1 METLFLFRRA
11 LAALL
16 GLALLSAGCGKV
28 AGPQTGPAPVFQV
41 RASQAAIGEKPRWE
55 RTSYA
60 CLPTISRPW
69 RIVALF
75 PHLKD
80 DYWLAINYGLV
91 AEAKRTGARLEIL
104 HAGGYEHLDVQ
115 RKQMAEVIDS
125 GRADAIILCGIAA
138 DGWDDLIAKAAARGI
153 PVVDSVNGIRSDKVC
168 ARTVIS
174 LYEQTVSFS
183 GPLSSRHPP
192 GSPPA
197 AIAWFPGPSGADW
210 VLQEDR
216 GFHDACARASVSILG
231 PYFGDT
237 GLRAQSELVV
247 KALDAH
253 PEIQY
258 IAGTAVTIQAAI
270 PILRERKLE
279 GKVHLLSSYLS
290 PGVWR
295 GLERGQILAA
305 GCNFDVLLGRI
316 SFDQALCL
324 LEKQPVMPE
333 VRTTVQLLT
342 PEGMTAF
349 DRTDALAPD
358 MFMPVYFVNAVE
370 TK

>member
-1 METLFLFRRA
+1 MRTRA
-11 LAALL
+11 LSPCVPAALL
-16 GLALLSAGCGKV
+16 VLALPWAGCGKAARPKV
-28 AGPQTGPAPVFQV
+28 GVAPVFQV
-41 RASQAAIGEKPRWE
+41 RASQAPIGAKPVWEKV
-55 RTSYA
+55 SYA
-60 CLPTISRPW
+60 CLPSVSRPW

-91 AEAKRTGARLEIL
+91 AEATRTGARLEIL

-115 RKQMAEVIDS
+115 RRQMEEVIDS

-138 DGWDDLIAKAAARGI
+138 DGWDDLVAKAAARGI
-153 PVVDSVNGIRSDKVC
+153 PVVDSVNGIRCDKVS
-168 ARTVIS
+168 ARTVIP
-174 LYEQTVSFS
+174 LYEQTVAFS
-183 GPLSSRHPP
+183 GLLASRHPP

-197 AIAWFPGPSGADW
+197 TIAWFPGPAGADW
-210 VLQEDR
+210 VLQSDR
-216 GFHDACARASVSILG
+216 GFHDACKEASVSILG

-237 GLRAQSELVV
+237 GLRVQSELVA

-279 GKVHLLSSYLS
+279 GKVHLLASYLS

-295 GLERGQILAA
+295 GLERGQVLAA
-305 GCNFDVLLGRI
+305 GCDFDVLLGRI
-316 SFDQALCL
+316 SFDQALRL
-324 LEKQPVMPE
+324 LEKQPLIPE
-333 VRTTVQLLT
+333 VRTTVHLLT
-342 PEGMTAF
+342 PEGMAAF
-349 DRTDALAPD
+349 DRADALAPE
-358 MFMPVYFVNAVE
+358 MFTPVYFVNA
-370 TK
+370 TGAK

>member
-1 METLFLFRRA
+1 MKNHVSSFCLLPA
-11 LAALL
+11 VLA
-16 GLALLSAGCGKV
+16 LALLWTGCGKT
-28 AGPQTGPAPVFQV
+28 AGPKAGAAPVFQV
-41 RASQAAIGEKPRWE
+41 RASHAPIGAKPVWEKI
-55 RTSYA
+55 SYA
-60 CLPTISRPW
+60 CLPAIGKPW

-91 AEAKRTGARLEIL
+91 TEATRTGARLEIL

-115 RKQMAEVIDS
+115 RKQMEEVIAS

-138 DGWDDLIAKAAARGI
+138 DGWDNLIAKTAARGI
-153 PVVDSVNGIRSDKVC
+153 PVVDGINGIRSDKVS
-168 ARTVIS
+168 ARAVIP
-174 LYEQTVSFS
+174 LYEQTLAFS
-183 GPLSSRHPP
+183 SLLASRHPP

-197 AIAWFPGPSGADW
+197 TIAWFPGPSGADW
-210 VLQEDR
+210 VVQSDR
-216 GFHDACARASVSILG
+216 GFHDACKGASVDILG

-237 GLRAQSELVV
+237 GLRAQSELVT

-253 PEIQY
+253 PEIKY

-305 GCNFDVLLGRI
+305 GCDSDVLLGRI
-316 SFDQALCL
+316 AFDQALRL
-324 LEKQPVMPE
+324 LEKQPVISE

-342 PEGMTAF
+342 PEGLAAF
-349 DRTDALAPD
+349 DRADALAPE
-358 MFMPVYFVNAVE
+358 MFTPVYFVNAAGA
-370 TK
+370 K